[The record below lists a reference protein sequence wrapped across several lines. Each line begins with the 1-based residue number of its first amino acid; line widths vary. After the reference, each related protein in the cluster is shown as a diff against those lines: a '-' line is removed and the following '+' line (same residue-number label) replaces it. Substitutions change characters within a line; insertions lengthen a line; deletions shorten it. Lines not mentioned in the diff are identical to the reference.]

1 MLLFSIN
8 VRKWEKRVIA
18 SVHCKHQGCKRLSS
32 KRDGDCPAVGGH
44 REGFSSEIG
53 VKKRPGVLWE
63 GTTCVLLQLC
73 FYWEQVSQEKEE
85 KCRERELKLC
95 GCWKQAPPEA
105 ALQASDRKAV
115 LCRVDVAQ
123 VLWLL
128 CC

>member
-1 MLLFSIN
+1 M
-8 VRKWEKRVIA
+8 
-18 SVHCKHQGCKRLSS
+18 
-32 KRDGDCPAVGGH
+32 
-44 REGFSSEIG
+44 
-53 VKKRPGVLWE
+53 
-63 GTTCVLLQLC
+63 LLQLC
-73 FYWEQVSQEKEE
+73 FCWEQVSQEKEE